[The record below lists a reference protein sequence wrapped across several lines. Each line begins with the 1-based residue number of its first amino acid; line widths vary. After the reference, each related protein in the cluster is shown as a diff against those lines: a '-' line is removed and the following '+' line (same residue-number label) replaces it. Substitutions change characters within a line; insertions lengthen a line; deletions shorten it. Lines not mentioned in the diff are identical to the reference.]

1 MKHKTFLN
9 KEADRIYPF
18 YPYDNTNT
26 NLQKAFK
33 DGVRMALAPV
43 EQLENFVSKAK
54 SVLRSV
60 LNNPKNDDALET
72 AFIEGKHK
80 AYEEIQDK
88 LKELGL

>member
-9 KEADRIYPF
+9 RQAEQIYPL
-18 YPYDNTNT
+18 YPYDSTST
-26 NLQKAFK
+26 QMQKAYK
-33 DGVRMALAPV
+33 NGVSMALAPV

-60 LNNPKNDDALET
+60 LNNPKNEDALEC
-72 AFIEGKHK
+72 AFIEGKLK
-80 AYEEIQDK
+80 AYEEVQDK